1 LVYQLGEP
9 VGVARVQKIEN
20 TLYVAILSHARQTL
34 HLNHGDEVVEYLI
47 KEGIIIVPKK
57 REGEMKK

>member
-20 TLYVAILSHARQTL
+20 TLYVAILFRAKETFN
-34 HLNHGDEVVEYLI
+34 LNHGDEVVEYITREGVLI
-47 KEGIIIVPKK
+47 IPKK
-57 REGEMKK
+57 RGEMKK